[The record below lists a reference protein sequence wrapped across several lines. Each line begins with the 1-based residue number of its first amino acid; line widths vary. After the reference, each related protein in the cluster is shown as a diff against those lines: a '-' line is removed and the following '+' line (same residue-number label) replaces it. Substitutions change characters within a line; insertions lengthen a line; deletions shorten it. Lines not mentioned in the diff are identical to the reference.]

1 MALDSIFRLALIAV
15 VGMVVTEIASHAMA
29 NHEKQTGNLMIAQ
42 FKICKTYNPEYKH
55 KKRMI

>member
-29 NHEKQTGNLMIAQ
+29 NHEKQTGSLMIVQ
-42 FKICKTYNPEYKH
+42 LKICNT
-55 KKRMI
+55 